1 MTVKNIICV
10 SAPYPLAV
18 PPTASNQA
26 DMNRRLAGAMNSLAQ
41 QNGAGNVG
49 DIKAIAGNT
58 LPKGWLFCDGAALAR
73 VSFPQLFAEIG
84 LTYTTGDDGLN
95 FNVPTQ
101 AQSIVAVTATTPTTT
116 VDAGGSVTVVGT
128 VTPPPSTG
136 TVGSGG
142 GNTATGARPRPPG
155 YVEP

>member
-84 LTYTTGDDGLN
+84 LTYTIGDDGLN

-101 AQSIVAVTATTPTTT
+101 LQSIVAVTATTPTTT